1 MVTEAFEVVEKEI
14 GPVVEIEE
22 KVKVWQMPK
31 TFGRDYEAINNYLLA
46 NDAKCSGMP
55 YARYVDMDWE
65 KEVNRGALGNLI
77 AVLFSRWHFFAGL
90 PSTKMLQS
98 SGEFQAQEIKSQKYI
113 RALHKGPY
121 KDVGPTY
128 KALFEWAK
136 AQEHNLRNEAIEYY
150 LNDPAEVKAEDIE
163 TEIFIPLS

>member
-1 MVTEAFEVVEKEI
+1 MDTEEFKVVEKEI

-31 TFGRDYEAINNYLLA
+31 TFGRDYEAINNYLLE

-55 YARYVDMDWE
+55 YARYVEMDWG
-65 KEVNRGALGNLI
+65 KEVNRGAFGNLI

-90 PSTKMLQS
+90 PSSKMLQS
-98 SGEFQAQEIKSQKYI
+98 RGELQAQEIKSQKYV

-121 KDVGPTY
+121 KDVGPIY

-136 AQEHNLRNEAIEYY
+136 AQGHNLGNEAIEYY
-150 LNDPAEVKAEDIE
+150 LNDPTEVKPEDIE
-163 TEIFIPLS
+163 TEIYIPLS